1 MRIGIFGGSFN
12 PPHKMHFE
20 MGLELLNNNYI
31 DKIIYVPTG
40 SKYEYKNNL
49 VADYHRLNMLKLMV
63 FNDCRFIVSD
73 YELKDEVVYTYQ
85 TLDYFKRIY
94 PFDEIYFICGADN
107 LSYID
112 KWQRGIDILENYK
125 ILVIKRLG
133 ENVSELLEKFKK
145 YKSNIVITDIKPN
158 ELSSTFI
165 RNRIKHYE
173 KVEEY
178 LNEDVLKYIK
188 ENRLYEA

>member
-1 MRIGIFGGSFN
+1 MRVGIFGGSFN

-20 MGLELLNNNYI
+20 MGLELLNKNYI

-40 SKYEYKNNL
+40 SKYKYKHNL
-49 VADYHRLNMLKLMV
+49 VDGYHRLNMLKLMV
-63 FNDCRFIVSD
+63 SNDCRFIVSD

-85 TLDYFKRIY
+85 TLDHFKKIY
-94 PFDEIYFICGADN
+94 PSDEIYFICGADN

-112 KWQRGIDILENYK
+112 KWQRGFDILKNYK
-125 ILVIKRLG
+125 ILVIKRCG
-133 ENVSELLEKFKK
+133 ENVSELLEKFKE
-145 YKSNIVITDIKPN
+145 YKSNIIITDISPN

-165 RNRIKHYE
+165 RNKIKHCE

-178 LNEDVLKYIK
+178 LNDDVLKYIR
-188 ENRLYEA
+188 ENCLYEA